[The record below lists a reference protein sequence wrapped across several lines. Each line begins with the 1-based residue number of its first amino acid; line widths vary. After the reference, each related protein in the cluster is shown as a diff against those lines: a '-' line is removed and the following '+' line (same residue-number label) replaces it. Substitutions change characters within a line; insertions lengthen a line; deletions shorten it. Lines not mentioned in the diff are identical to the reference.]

1 MNFRRIAAPTLLALA
16 FAATATA
23 AAAQSPTIAGRV
35 VTPAGIPVPGAEVR
49 VQGTDAGTRTDEQGA
64 FRFANAPKGVQ
75 TLLFRRIGY
84 LPASLAVRVPE
95 GSDTLTVMMVPSR
108 SILDTVQVR
117 ASLNVLA
124 GVVIDSAGRTVPGA
138 KVEMIGTT
146 SASTTTDSTGW
157 FTFTSVHSGAVVL
170 RIRKIGYQ
178 PAMNSVQ
185 LEDWRGVVVR
195 LSSLDAGIS
204 ESKRADKSG
213 FGNRAEWVWTETRD
227 RLVRRGTL
235 ATVVPREELAP
246 FGDLSLGQA
255 IRLTRSGM
263 IAAIDLQQP
272 GNDVCVLIDGNRTV
286 GSTNLD
292 TFRANEVDFVEL
304 YPPGTETSGTVRGY
318 LKNAGC
324 RGLRL
329 GGMRGRGPYYAVVWL
344 RA

>member
-1 MNFRRIAAPTLLALA
+1 MNFRRIAAPALLALA
-16 FAATATA
+16 LAATAG
-23 AAAQSPTIAGRV
+23 AQSPTIAGRV
-35 VTPAGIPVPGAEVR
+35 VTPAGTPVPGADVR
-49 VQGTDAGTRTDEQGA
+49 LEGTDASTRTDESGA

-75 TLLFRRIGY
+75 TLFFRRIGY
-84 LPASLAVRVPE
+84 LPTSLAVRVPE
-95 GSDTLTVMMVPSR
+95 SSDTLTVMMVPSR
-108 SILDTVQVR
+108 SMLDTVQVK

-124 GVVIDSAGRTVPGA
+124 GVVIDSANRTVPGA

-157 FTFTSVHSGAVVL
+157 FTFTSVHSGPVVL
-170 RIRKIGYQ
+170 RIRKVGYQ
-178 PAMNSVQ
+178 PAMHSVQ
-185 LEDWRGVVVR
+185 LADWRGVVVR
-195 LSSLDAGIS
+195 LSPLEAGVS
-204 ESKRADKSG
+204 ESKRVEKSG

-255 IRLTRSGM
+255 IRRTRSGM
-263 IAAIDLQQP
+263 LASMDLQQP

-304 YPPGTETSGTVRGY
+304 CPPGTETSGTVRAY
-318 LKNAGC
+318 LKGAGC

-329 GGMRGRGPYYAVVWL
+329 GGSRGRGPYYAVVWL